1 MGVSSARE
9 KRGRRSSD
17 ERRSD
22 SARSISRGYRSIRSR
37 LDARPRVSQAISRAA
52 RTPFRRYSWRTG
64 VRRDRGADYA
74 VDQIRTRNFAAWS
87 LCEARRS
94 IAGHVNATLRSI
106 EARARKNRIYENTD
120 REKWPPPDTATFDY
134 SFKKFCTRETVRGAA
149 PMRLRWI
156 IGIIVSMTVKNC
168 RQFRVPWV
176 AKLLY
181 FMLPVNIFSSELRP

>member
-94 IAGHVNATLRSI
+94 IAGHVNATLQSI
-106 EARARKNRIYENTD
+106 E
-120 REKWPPPDTATFDY
+120 
-134 SFKKFCTRETVRGAA
+134 TRER
-149 PMRLRWI
+149 I
-156 IGIIVSMTVKNC
+156 ESMKIPTVKNGP
-168 RQFRVPWV
+168 RQTLQRSIIRLKNFAR
-176 AKLLY
+176 AKL
-181 FMLPVNIFSSELRP
+181 FGELLQCDYDELLA